1 MRFPRIHPL
10 AFAALLT
17 AVVTMAAEA
26 QPPGGGRRGPGG
38 FGGGPG
44 FGMRGGPGGGGLIGL
59 LRNPQVQDEELKLS
73 DAQKEELRS
82 AAEKLREEGVNVG
95 EVVRERLGGREE
107 AQGLSPEDRMKKM
120 QEIMA
125 ELRPE
130 LEKQAKETEKKIAE
144 IIEPAQFKRLKQ
156 IELQQ
161 QGVDGLVREDIAEA
175 LGLSEEQQQEI
186 KGILEQ
192 RGKKMQELGEQMRGA
207 FTGGFRN
214 LSEEEREQ
222 ARARMEELGEKRRAI
237 SSEAQKKGMAVLTPD
252 QKAKMPDLMGEPV
265 ELRRPERRPEGRPGE
280 GRRSGGQRPGRPAGE
295 Q

>member
-1 MRFPRIHPL
+1 MMRFPRIHPL
-10 AFAALLT
+10 AFAAVLM
-17 AVVTMAAEA
+17 AVGMMAAEA

-59 LRNPQVQDEELKLS
+59 LRNQQVQDEELKLS

-95 EVVRERLGGREE
+95 EVVRERLGEREE
-107 AQGLSPEDRMKKM
+107 IQALSFEERMKKM
-120 QEIMA
+120 GEIMA

-161 QGVDGLVREDIAEA
+161 QGVDGLVRDDIAQA

-186 KGILEQ
+186 KEILEQ

-207 FTGGFRN
+207 FTGGFRD

-237 SSEAQKKGMAVLTPD
+237 SSEAQKKGMAVLTAD

-265 ELRRPERRPEGRPGE
+265 ELRRPERR
-280 GRRSGGQRPGRPAGE
+280 
-295 Q
+295 

>member
-44 FGMRGGPGGGGLIGL
+44 FGMRGGPGGGLFGL
-59 LRNPQVQDEELKLS
+59 LWNPQVQDEELKLS
-73 DAQKEELRS
+73 DPQKEELRS

-95 EVVRERLGGREE
+95 EVVRERLGGGEE
-107 AQGLSPEDRMKKM
+107 AQALSFEERMKKM
-120 QEIMA
+120 QEIME

-144 IIEPAQFKRLKQ
+144 ILEPAQFKRLKQ
-156 IELQQ
+156 IELQR
-161 QGVDGLVREDIAEA
+161 QGVDGLVREDIAQA

-207 FTGGFRN
+207 FTGGFRD

-222 ARARMEELGEKRRAI
+222 ARAKMQELGEKRRAI
-237 SSEAQKKGMAVLTPD
+237 GSEAQKTAMAVLTPD
-252 QKAKMPDLMGEPV
+252 QKAKMPDLMGERV
-265 ELRRPERRPEGRPGE
+265 ELRRPEGRFGGGGRP
-280 GRRSGGQRPGRPAGE
+280 GGQRPRRPAGE